1 MKFVK
6 KRKLNRHLFVS
17 AVHSEM
23 EDIVLFLLQNSD
35 TMQLVCW
42 FLVLHSQVAKQDVV
56 FSLTK
61 LRWSQSTVLLG

>member
-1 MKFVK
+1 MKFVR

-61 LRWSQSTVLLG
+61 LRWSHSTVLLG